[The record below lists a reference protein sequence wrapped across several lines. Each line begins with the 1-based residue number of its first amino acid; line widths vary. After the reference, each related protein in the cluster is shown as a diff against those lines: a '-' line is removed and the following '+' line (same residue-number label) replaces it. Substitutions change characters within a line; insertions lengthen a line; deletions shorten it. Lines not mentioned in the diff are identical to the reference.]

1 MHILDTH
8 ALIWYLRDSQELPP
22 STKELISSEKDVCVS
37 IATLWEIVIKKSIGK
52 LDFEYTASDIERLC
66 YEKDILIL
74 PIRPKELDIL
84 GTLND
89 IHHDP
94 FDRLIVCQ
102 AINNAAIIIT
112 KDENVA
118 KYPVRTYWK

>member
-8 ALIWYLRDSQELPP
+8 ALIWYLRDSKELPP
-22 STKELISSEKDVCVS
+22 STKEIISSEKDICVS
-37 IATLWEIVIKKSIGK
+37 VVSLWEIAIKKSIGK
-52 LDFEYTASDIERLC
+52 LDFEYTPSDIERLC

-74 PIRPKELDIL
+74 PILPKELDIL
-84 GTLND
+84 GTLGD
-89 IHHDP
+89 IHNDP
-94 FDRLIVCQ
+94 FDRLLVCQ